1 MATRTLL
8 DPDRPA
14 RLSTPQLETELLG
27 LAGHL
32 AAAQCRFLGLL
43 AEFDRRGGWSG
54 VGVRSCAHWLTWRIG
69 MSHRTAVEHLR
80 VAHALESLPRITEAF
95 AAGRVSYSKVRA
107 ITRIAGRPSTEPDD
121 TGPATPAH
129 TPPAASPAASPA
141 ESEQILLDL
150 ALAGTASH
158 VETVVRAVRRRQA
171 EPKLAAARRSLS
183 WRWAADGSLVISG
196 RLAPAEGAALIAAVE
211 ALVPARA
218 PVAHPVPDTPA
229 DWRLLGTEHAPGA
242 VADRLDAAR
251 ADALS
256 TLVATATA
264 TAPDR
269 EPGVVRGQ
277 ARVVVHVD
285 ATAGTARIQG
295 GPELPATTAER
306 LACDARAQVLLED
319 TSRNRLYLGRSRR
332 LASPAQIAALTARDA
347 GRCRFP
353 GCRSERFLHAHH
365 VRSWLRGGST
375 DVDNLVLLCSFHHT
389 VLHDHGYLIR
399 RAATGW
405 EVLRPDGT
413 AVPHTGPPLGG
424 NVEGLIEIDTRAGLR
439 IDRDSLTPTWGG
451 ERLDAGPLLDAL
463 LPRPPVAAAAA

>member
-1 MATRTLL
+1 MTTLT
-8 DPDRPA
+8 PPVTDRPA

-69 MSHRTAVEHLR
+69 MSHRTAVEQLR
-80 VAHALESLPRITEAF
+80 VAHALETLPRITEAF
-95 AAGRVSYSKVRA
+95 AAGRLSYSKVRA
-107 ITRIAGRPSTEPDD
+107 ITRIAGRPATGPDD
-121 TGPATPAH
+121 TAPQPDDPPAT
-129 TPPAASPAASPA
+129 TSPATSPT

-171 EPKLAAARRSLS
+171 EPGLTAARRALS

-196 RLAPAEGAALIAAVE
+196 RLPPVEGAALVAAVE

-218 PVAHPVPDTPA
+218 PVAHPVPDTPS
-229 DWRLLGTEHAPGA
+229 DWRQRGTEHAPGA
-242 VADRLDAAR
+242 VVDRSDAAR

-256 TLVATATA
+256 MLVAGAA
-264 TAPDR
+264 APDR
-269 EPGVVRGQ
+269 GPGVVRGQ
-277 ARVVVHVD
+277 AQVVVHVD
-285 ATAGTARIQG
+285 ATAGTARVQG
-295 GPELPATTAER
+295 GPELPAGTTER

-365 VRSWLRGGST
+365 VRSWLRGGRT
-375 DVDNLVLLCSFHHT
+375 DIDNLVLLCSFHHT
-389 VLHDHGYLIR
+389 VVHDHGYLVR
-399 RAATGW
+399 RRSTGW

-424 NVEGLIEIDTRAGLR
+424 NVESLIEIDTRAGLR
-439 IDRDSLTPTWGG
+439 IDRDCLTPTWGG

-463 LPRPPVAAAAA
+463 LPRPLVAAAA